1 MNDITLADLSA
12 TYGDPEDEDFS
23 NRLAAKKEFV
33 TTADGYT
40 AFGKLFPHQ
49 ANLSRLLG
57 SKSALHDMAVIW
69 PTGRGKSTFI
79 ADIMR
84 KIATHPPRFGN
95 RSNKQRFLIIVKKSI
110 IEQWKA
116 EFEKYP
122 EFTTKKLRDDGVKY
136 KIKGRQK
143 ALSSSISKVIELRRQ
158 DKFAAELANG
168 MTINKQVIQMTNE
181 RIVQMFSVDMLVI
194 DEVHTTRTTVTPV
207 YDKDGIITDLLDPNE
222 KDRSARDKE
231 SKIAYIQLRR
241 LFQLAQCGL
250 KIIMTATPMFD
261 KPEEL
266 VSVLSFILPPEKQ
279 LSMVEFEEAIQAG
292 PEAIRE
298 YLEPRL
304 RGRVSFLS
312 EGVGLAPVFDEGKTF
327 TRIVNG
333 REVESTIKIVEV
345 PMSIEQE
352 AVYLKAREKA
362 TEQQTIEQVD
372 AVTDE
377 KEREKFFSES
387 RKALNFVYM
396 VPGQPELNTQTGF
409 EYFDDPVDL
418 LNVERAANSK
428 SKTKKVK
435 KVKNGFVSINPSLR
449 RTQKE
454 LQKAEDDARK
464 KALDLGI
471 PYVEGTIP
479 NRSNLDP
486 FRFKLRYE
494 TELFKGC
501 PPRPKDLKAT
511 DKLDPKRLAVIRRM
525 SAKAAKIIEIVHND
539 FRRIGEGE
547 VAYYYHPWLKN
558 GGGILLGICFDLMG
572 YDRFEGLTDDAT
584 ALSDKPRYAFMMGEP
599 GSTDSRNRNIK
610 KVVNHPINAFG
621 SKVIMIIASDVTST
635 GLSFTN
641 VRKFIHGGPSFNLTR
656 QPEGRTNR
664 ADSHRAFPRAEQ
676 RFVRRYFMA
685 ATMTDGSQTIDH
697 QVWFRIQE
705 KENRIIPVERALADI
720 SVDCVFNNR
729 EGTCFH
735 QLDRPMGSDLTTYHL
750 HWATEEFNQIEKRI
764 RHCFLIKNSFALA
777 ELYDILRGTG
787 EKPNHEIQSIIWT
800 LNNMLLRRDLI
811 RDRFGF
817 VRVLREQSGVYYLTD
832 FQETGEEARYLENHI
847 SNLRIPIPEN
857 FTTLSSLATTST
869 TKSSL
874 PDHDLAAFEAQWERV
889 DGAVRM
895 FELERALL
903 GQVENKAVATFILT
917 DLDVV
922 WFNDGKTIFHYMDEM
937 RSKGNKGDYQANR
950 NTINGKTGKVSIR
963 ILTQGETKFRAAN
976 DGETMKAVKMINDR
990 WNNRDKDIMARS
1002 IGKFTVI
1009 HNVSSDRFFRI
1020 RDDSKMKLKKDGTRD
1035 NRDNKG
1041 QKVNLYD
1048 VGGLMTFIWEM
1059 ELENNN
1065 PDFEGVPPVLEG
1077 QVERFVRMKLSK
1089 QNTEGWDDFRF
1100 MFYWRWLADG
1110 STTPDRLTKLIIDHC
1125 KRNDLIFKK

>member
-1 MNDITLADLSA
+1 MSDITLADLSA

-33 TTADGYT
+33 RVSDGPT

-49 ANLSRLLG
+49 ANMSRLLS

-95 RSNKQRFLIIVKKSI
+95 RYNKQRFLIIVKKSI

-122 EFTTKKLRDDGVKY
+122 EFTTKKLRDDGVIY

-143 ALSSSISKVIELRRQ
+143 ALSSSIGKVIELRRQ

-168 MTINKQVIQMTNE
+168 MTVNKQVIQMTNE

-207 YDKDGIITDLLDPNE
+207 YDKDGIITDLLDPNAN
-222 KDRSARDKE
+222 DRSKRDKE

-266 VSVLSFILPPEKQ
+266 ISVLSFVLPPEKQ
-279 LSMVEFEEAIQAG
+279 LTMVDFEAAIQAG
-292 PEAIRE
+292 PQAIRE

-312 EGVGLAPVFDEGKTF
+312 EGAGLAPVYDEGKTF

-333 REVESTIKIVEV
+333 HEVESTIKIVEV
-345 PMSIEQE
+345 PMSIQQQ

-362 TEQQTIEQVD
+362 SEQGTIEQVD
-372 AVTDE
+372 EVTDE

-387 RKALNFVYM
+387 RKALNFVYL

-409 EYFDDPVDL
+409 EYFHDEADL
-418 LNVERAANSK
+418 LDVQRAADAK
-428 SKTKKVK
+428 SKKSRVI
-435 KVKNGFVSINPSLR
+435 KNGFVDINPSLR

-454 LQKAEDDARK
+454 FKIAEDIARK
-464 KALDLGI
+464 KAKDLGI
-471 PYVEGTIP
+471 EYTEGQIP
-479 NRSNLDP
+479 NRSGLKP
-486 FRFKLRYE
+486 FHFTLRYE
-494 TELFKGC
+494 RELFKNC

-511 DKLDPKRLAVIRRM
+511 DKLDPKRLAVIRQM
-525 SAKAAKIIEIVHND
+525 SAKAAKIIEIVHSD
-539 FRRIGEGE
+539 FRRVGEAE

-584 ALSDKPRYAFMMGEP
+584 VLSDKPRYAFMMGEP

-705 KENRIIPVERALADI
+705 KEDRIIPVERALADI
-720 SVDCVFNNR
+720 SVDCAFNNR
-729 EGTCFH
+729 NGTCFH
-735 QLDRPMGSDLTTYHL
+735 QPEYPFGSDLSTYHL
-750 HWATEEFNQIEKRI
+750 HWATDEINQIEKRI
-764 RHCFLIKNSFALA
+764 RHFLLVKNSFSLS
-777 ELYDILRGTG
+777 ELHDILRESHHLQT
-787 EKPNHEIQSIIWT
+787 IVLT
-800 LNNMLLRRDLI
+800 LTNMIARRDLI

-817 VRVLREQSGVYYLTD
+817 IRMLREQSGIYYLTD
-832 FQETGEEARYLENHI
+832 FKESGQEARYLESHI
-847 SNLRIPIPEN
+847 TALRIPTPED
-857 FTTLSSLATTST
+857 FATLSSATVAGT
-869 TKSSL
+869 TRSSM
-874 PDHDLAAFEAQWERV
+874 PDHDLAAFESQWEKV
-889 DGAVRM
+889 DGATRM
-895 FELERALL
+895 FELERALM
-903 GQVENKAVATFILT
+903 GQIENKEVQTFILK

-922 WFNDGKTIFHYMDEM
+922 WFNDGKNIFHYMDEM
-937 RSKGNKGDYQANR
+937 RPKGNQGDYQANR

-963 ILTQGETKFRAAN
+963 VLPQGDTKFRAAN
-976 DGETMKAVKMINDR
+976 DGETLRAVKMINDR
-990 WNNRDKDIMARS
+990 WNARDKAIAEESGMN
-1002 IGKFTVI
+1002 FTVI
-1009 HNVSSDRFFRI
+1009 HNVSSDRFIRI
-1020 RDDSKMKLKKDGTRD
+1020 RDDSNIKPKKDGTRD
-1035 NRDNKG
+1035 NRGNKG

-1048 VGGLMTFIWEM
+1048 VGGLMNFIWSM
-1059 ELENNN
+1059 DLPNQN
-1065 PDFEGVPPVLEG
+1065 PDFEATPPDDV
-1077 QVERFVRMKLSK
+1077 QIQRFVRLKLSK
-1089 QNTEGWDDFRF
+1089 QNTEKWDENRF
-1100 MFYWRWLADG
+1100 MFYWQWLADG
-1110 STTPDRLTKLIIDHC
+1110 NTTAERLTKIIYDHF
-1125 KRNDLIFKK
+1125 KRHNWILKK